1 MRSALS
7 RIVSYCFERAWRHR
21 DDGLTATNGTY
32 VVRANSKLSQWHSLY
47 AVAVSGTMHHKVWA
61 VALVMGHLAH
71 AATAPGRVG
80 QDAFQWGP
88 VPPDDTPSNLL
99 PDGPLLGNGNLG
111 VALG

>member
-1 MRSALS
+1 MAPTALIAA
-7 RIVSYCFERAWRHR
+7 RC
-21 DDGLTATNGTY
+21 
-32 VVRANSKLSQWHSLY
+32 
-47 AVAVSGTMHHKVWA
+47 GTMHHEVWA

-88 VPPDDTPSNLL
+88 APPDDTPSNLL